1 MTIRWPARIA
11 SNESS
16 TSCAPPQRLRFLR
29 PTTRHLMTPSNAS
42 PLLLIVDAIRA
53 RRRFVLSSHSRPD
66 GDSIGSQLAMA
77 YALRALGKDVDV
89 VNADAAPP
97 PLMQFPGVP
106 DIRIAPEV
114 EGDFDAAII
123 MECGDLARTGV
134 RGLDRFFLINV
145 DHHPGNTGFGQ
156 LMWFDATAAA
166 CGEMVYT

>member
-1 MTIRWPARIA
+1 MNRSRARTASNNCSTKSTRTIHTMTITSPIPSAVTPEIRRIVQEVLAR
-11 SNESS
+11 
-16 TSCAPPQRLRFLR
+16 Q
-29 PTTRHLMTPSNAS
+29 
-42 PLLLIVDAIRA
+42 
-53 RRRFVLSSHSRPD
+53 RFVVSSHSRPD

-77 YALRALGKDVDV
+77 YALRTLGKDVVV

-145 DHHPGNTGFGQ
+145 DHH
-156 LMWFDATAAA
+156 
-166 CGEMVYT
+166 